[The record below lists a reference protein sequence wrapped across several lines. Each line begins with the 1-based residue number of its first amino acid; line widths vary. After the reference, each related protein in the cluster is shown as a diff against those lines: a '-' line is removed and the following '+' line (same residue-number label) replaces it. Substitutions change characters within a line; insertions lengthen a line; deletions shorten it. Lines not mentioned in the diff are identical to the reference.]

1 MFPSLPL
8 SLKNLFLALSSNPS
22 SIHLSRTSTTSIF
35 SPWTKNDPGLSSSRY
50 PEYGMTSIRSA
61 CMAII
66 FPSESE
72 SIYNTIIQQKEEA
85 GFRIRGGVSKVIIRN
100 EG

>member
-1 MFPSLPL
+1 
-8 SLKNLFLALSSNPS
+8 
-22 SIHLSRTSTTSIF
+22 
-35 SPWTKNDPGLSSSRY
+35 
-50 PEYGMTSIRSA
+50 
-61 CMAII
+61 MAII